1 MASKALR
8 VLSTCLV
15 LESHSAASAV
25 KRVLLRVWEDMM
37 VQLRI
42 TVDRPRYVVV
52 HELDEDRMELG
63 MVGAAG

>member
-1 MASKALR
+1 
-8 VLSTCLV
+8 LV

-37 VQLRI
+37 VQLGI
-42 TVDRPRYVVV
+42 TVDRPRCLVV
-52 HELDEDRMELG
+52 HELDEDCMELG